1 MIAKI
6 LKEDIEDLAD
16 LSKNMEKNTVRPILV
31 SVLVG
36 ISLFLSA
43 VFLLSPEASSEKY
56 RETGL
61 EGPVAEAPAP
71 PAPPAPEIARHEI
84 KLSSNDT
91 FYSLMTGFN
100 VPAGDIHAVA
110 RMARPHYDL
119 RYLKSG
125 TVINVTTADGG
136 FEKLEYRFGDYDV
149 LTIERASDEE
159 TGYRVSKVELPQ
171 ERRQVVVTGAI
182 ETSLF
187 EDGVKAGADARALM
201 ELSDIFAWDIDF
213 ASDIRKGDTF
223 SILTEVLYVDGEA
236 VRTERVLG
244 AEMVN
249 GGKRYAAIHFEGK
262 SGSGYY
268 DENGKSLRRT
278 LLKSPLRYRR
288 ISSYFTKKRYHP
300 VLKKYRPHHGIDY
313 AAPTGTPVEA
323 AGSGKITFAGWKRGY
338 GKFITIRHNN
348 GYSTAYGHLSRIGKG
363 IVAGAKVGQGDVI
376 GYVGSTGISTGPH
389 LHYEVKLNGSLMN
402 PLSIKAVAD
411 RSIGKGEKEEFAMV
425 KADVKGKLAG
435 VYAVAATDAG
445 LTSVTREQ

>member
-1 MIAKI
+1 M
-6 LKEDIEDLAD
+6 
-16 LSKNMEKNTVRPILV
+16 RPILV

-36 ISLFLSA
+36 ISLFFSA

-56 RETGL
+56 RKTDL
-61 EGPVAEAPAP
+61 EEPVEEAPASTAP
-71 PAPPAPEIARHEI
+71 PAPPAQEIARHDI
-84 KLSSNDT
+84 KLSNNDT

-119 RYLKSG
+119 RHLRRG
-125 TVINVTTADGG
+125 TVVNVTTADGG

-149 LTIERASDEE
+149 LTIERATDEE
-159 TGYRVSKVELPQ
+159 AGYRVSKAELPT

-187 EDGVKAGADARALM
+187 EDGVKAGADPRALV

-323 AGSGKITFAGWKRGY
+323 AGSGKITFSGWKRGY

-389 LHYEVKLNGSLMN
+389 LHYEVRLNNNLIN
-402 PLSIKAVAD
+402 PLSIKAVSD
-411 RSIGKGEKEEFAMV
+411 TSIGKGEKEGFAMV

-445 LTSVTREQ
+445 LTSSPESSKRRLQ